1 MPYNEALI
9 AELESEAKPT
19 RKMLE
24 RISVDTWEYKPHEK
38 SMDMKRLALL
48 VAQMFG
54 WIPKMIRYPELD
66 FEHAEAWFSDAK
78 TTEELVKIL
87 DDNLADAKETL
98 AKTDEAGMNE
108 IWVMRTG
115 DTILWK
121 APKHE
126 TIRNTINHMSH
137 HRGQLS
143 VYLRLNEI
151 PVPAIYGPSADDESF
166 EM

>member
-1 MPYNEALI
+1 MSHNEALI
-9 AELESEAKPT
+9 NEIEQESHAT

-24 RISVDTWEYKPHEK
+24 RITVDTWDYKPHEK

-66 FEHAEAWFSDAK
+66 FDHAEAWFSDAK

-98 AKTDEAGMNE
+98 AKTDDAAMNE
-108 IWVMRTG
+108 IWTMRKG
-115 DTILWK
+115 DTILWQ
-121 APKHE
+121 APKRE
-126 TIRNTINHMSH
+126 TIRSTISHMSH

-143 VYLRLNEI
+143 VFMRLKDI
-151 PVPAIYGPSADDESF
+151 PVPAIYGPSADDPTF
-166 EM
+166 EF

>member
-24 RISVDTWEYKPHEK
+24 RISVDTWDWKPHEK

-66 FEHAEAWFSDAK
+66 FEHAEAWASDAK

-98 AKTDEAGMNE
+98 AKTDEATMNTV
-108 IWVMRTG
+108 WTMRTG
-115 DTILWK
+115 DTILWQ
-121 APKHE
+121 APRHI
-126 TIRNTINHMSH
+126 TIRGTISHMSH

-143 VYLRLNEI
+143 VFMRLKDI
-151 PVPAIYGPSADDESF
+151 PVPAIYGPSADDQSF